1 MPKKRYNAEEIIQ
14 KLREADVLLGQ
25 RQKCQPGLQAD
36 RCQLPDLL
44 SLAQK
49 LRRDETD
56 DGRTA
61 RWVIGRLHLK
71 SSYLER
77 SCP

>member
-36 RCQLPDLL
+36 RCQQPDLL

-49 LRRDETD
+49 LQRDESQS
-56 DGRTA
+56 GKAAKRS
-61 RWVIGRLHLK
+61 RSG
-71 SSYLER
+71 ER
-77 SCP
+77 GPEWEDAYGQ